1 MPANRPH
8 NYSDLLQR
16 HERVEAELSAAR
28 REIERKDQ
36 IIAGL
41 QQRFFGKKSER
52 HDPNQCQ
59 LEFGEE
65 VLGKLESHSPNHCDE
80 ECEPEKTGE
89 NQKPAKKRRRKKDLL
104 PRNLPVVIEAVI
116 VPDEVKANP
125 DAYLEIGEEH
135 HDELEVTR
143 SEMFYRRTICKKYK
157 SKADRKQPPISA
169 LMPEASI
176 PGTMVAPDLM
186 AMLLTDKYT
195 DHLPHYRQAERFLRR
210 QGAELSRQTINRWT
224 HLAGDLLSPIG
235 EAIKIELREA
245 TVLQIDET
253 PADYLNP
260 GHGKVGQGYLW
271 YYRDVKTGTIYC
283 DWQLGRGHDCMLDIL
298 GLDGE
303 SKMARFRGM
312 IQCDGYSAYQA
323 LIKRYGEILLAGCL
337 AHIRRKFYEAREQS
351 PEVVMPILA
360 LIASLYRIE
369 RNLAEIEAPP
379 DSRELVRGVHARPLV
394 AELKDKILTE
404 REKHLPQSKLG
415 EALNYA
421 LNQWEEFERY
431 LSDGSLEIDNNKI
444 ENAIRPAKLGLKNY
458 LFFGGAEAG
467 ATSALFYT
475 LVGNCKALGI
485 DPELYL
491 AEVLRRMTSTTTVEQ
506 AAGLTPSKLADEIRS
521 RQVTPRGEIDEDDA
535 SPQKAAA

>member
-1 MPANRPH
+1 MPPDPPH
-8 NYSDLLQR
+8 SYSDLLQR
-16 HERVEAELSAAR
+16 NERIESELSAAR
-28 REIERKDQ
+28 RELDLKDQ

-65 VLGKLESHSPNHCDE
+65 ILGKLEAHSPTPCDGECDLGKPE
-80 ECEPEKTGE
+80 ES
-89 NQKPAKKRRRKKDLL
+89 QKPSKKRRRKKDLL
-104 PRNLPVVIEAVI
+104 PRNLPVVIEAII
-116 VPDEVKANP
+116 VPDEVEADP

-135 HDELEVTR
+135 HDELDITR
-143 SEMFYRRTICKKYK
+143 SSMYYRRTTRKKYK
-157 SKADRKQPPISA
+157 RKTDRKRPPVIA
-169 LMPEASI
+169 PMPEASI

-245 TVLQIDET
+245 AVLQIDES

-271 YYRDVKTGTIYC
+271 YYRDAETGTIYC

-303 SKMARFRGM
+303 SKLARFRGL
-312 IQCDGYSAYQA
+312 IQCDGYSAYRA

-337 AHIRRKFYEAREQS
+337 AHIRRKFYEAREQA

-360 LIASLYRIE
+360 LIAKLYQIE
-369 RNLAEIEAPP
+369 RNLQKIEAPP
-379 DSRELVRGVHARPLV
+379 DCRELVRGVHARPLV
-394 AELKDKILTE
+394 AELKEEILTE
-404 REKHLPQSKLG
+404 REKHFPRSKLG
-415 EALNYA
+415 EAITYA

-431 LSDGSLEIDNNKI
+431 LSDGRLEIDNNKI

-467 ATSALFYT
+467 ATSALLYT
-475 LVGNCKALGI
+475 LVGNCKVQGI

-491 AEVLRRMTSTTTVEQ
+491 AEALRRMTSTTTVEQ
-506 AAGLTPSKLADEIRS
+506 AAELTPSKLADEIRS

-535 SPQKAAA
+535 SPQKTAA